1 KALFDP
7 NNVEFDCVKTD
18 VHSKHNSLCKFF
30 YPNCCPDELK
40 RVCVRLDSVG
50 LQPGRRGTK
59 AFFSPGGSSQG
70 KMATEQYFKHV
81 RPLQGS
87 LSTMGATKSINTRY
101 ADTIRSQLLKRV
113 QK

>member
-1 KALFDP
+1 MSFGSRKQDVNTEEDNGYQSLMDPTQATIPYASFSIRIVALMRFD
-7 NNVEFDCVKTD
+7 F
-18 VHSKHNSLCKFF
+18 
-30 YPNCCPDELK
+30 
-40 RVCVRLDSVG
+40 VG
-50 LQPGRRGTK
+50 LQPGRQGTK